1 MGATRYRRA
10 EARVSARVARGVAL
24 SMAAALALGAGAA
37 HARPRLNEPVIWH
50 EDDRRDIPQPKERDP
65 NLLWDG
71 VTETF
76 LRPVSRVTNPGRLLR
91 QASVPFGGNP
101 VAPAANVNTLD
112 EVPNSSWFTNRIGL
126 FPLTPEAAAQGPT
139 RDGGPDRSEK
149 LTISAAKTQGV
160 SPGFRLKDRRG
171 HEYFIR
177 FDPKGYLGM
186 SSAAD
191 VITTKILHDAGYWVP
206 DDVAISFRRDDLVIG
221 EGVTVKDA
229 RGQKRLMTE
238 ADVDTI
244 LAKAD
249 RAPDG
254 TWRGLASLKLEGH
267 PIGPFDWQGRR
278 KDDPNDAVRHE
289 DRRELRAFRIFAA
302 WLGHYDTKQGNTLD
316 SWVEEDGRHYV
327 RHYVRD
333 FGSTLGASAYG
344 AYPRYNYE
352 YSFDLPA
359 IVGRAAA
366 LGLHED
372 AWRRVRR
379 PAGLPEI
386 GYFDNRGFDPEE
398 FKPLVPNTA
407 FANLTRRD
415 GYWAAKI
422 ISAFTDEHL
431 KAIVATAAYR
441 DPAAAEYMVKTLAER
456 RDLIARHWFS
466 KVVPLDFFSCDGT
479 TIRFHDLGA
488 ERGVF
493 PGATARYRARLFFA
507 NADHQ
512 ADRGGEWTEMATT
525 ELPLPA
531 PQTSGSRQEGMQI
544 VVPLVPLS
552 GDFQWLACACQVN
565 RGDGWSDSVIAY
577 FSGADHHVVALDR

>member
-1 MGATRYRRA
+1 MGATRSPRA
-10 EARVSARVARGVAL
+10 EARALAALAMGVAL
-24 SMAAALALGAGAA
+24 LLAPGAA
-37 HARPRLNEPVIWH
+37 DARARLTHGPVPWY
-50 EDDRRDIPQPKERDP
+50 EDDRRDIPRPADRDP

-101 VAPAANVNTLD
+101 VPPAANVNALD

-126 FPLTPEAAAQGPT
+126 FPMTPDAAAQGPT

-177 FDPKGYLGM
+177 FDPRGYSGM

-206 DDVAISFRRDDLVIG
+206 DDVAISFRREEIVIG
-221 EGVTVKDA
+221 AGVTVRDEHGA
-229 RGQKRLMTE
+229 RRLMTE

-249 RAPDG
+249 RRPDG
-254 TWRGLASLKLEGH
+254 TWRALASLKLEGH

-278 KDDPNDAVRHE
+278 KDDPNDAIRHE

-316 SWVEEDGRHYV
+316 TWLEEDGRHFV

-372 AWRRVRR
+372 AWRRIRR
-379 PAGLPEI
+379 PPGLDEI
-386 GYFDNRGFDPEE
+386 GYFDNKGFDPEE

-422 ISAFTDEHL
+422 ISAFTDEQL
-431 KAIVATAAYR
+431 RAIVATAAYH
-441 DPAAAEYMVKTLAER
+441 DPAAADYIVKTLAER
-456 RDLIARHWFS
+456 RDLIARHWFE
-466 KVVPLDFFSCDGT
+466 KVVPLDFFTVEGRRL
-479 TIRFHDLGA
+479 RFHDLGA
-488 ERGVF
+488 ERGLY
-493 PGATARYRARLFFA
+493 PGTTPRYRVRITLADDERHRFHNGQRLSPIFESWREISTPEFA
-507 NADHQ
+507 LPEPGMVGGGFTNDCVACEVQ
-512 ADRGGEWTEMATT
+512 VDRGSGW
-525 ELPLPA
+525 
-531 PQTSGSRQEGMQI
+531 SGS
-544 VVPLVPLS
+544 VV
-552 GDFQWLACACQVN
+552 
-565 RGDGWSDSVIAY
+565 AY
-577 FSGADHHVVALDR
+577 VSRSTFRVVALDR